1 MAADLEFGYFRLA
14 DLKPNPANARTH
26 SKKQI
31 AQIAATMTEYGFVG
45 AILRNA
51 DNMILAGHGRAL
63 AAKLLGMEQVPTILV
78 TGLTSDQETL
88 LAIADNKLALNAGWD
103 LDLLKFHLGQIEMAG
118 LDVTLTGY
126 TVGEIDVAL
135 KLSADPADE
144 VIPAVSRMPVTRTG
158 DIWILEKHRIACG
171 NLLDPATLAVLMAGE
186 VADAVI
192 TDPPYNVK
200 INGFANAKGRHAE
213 FRMAS
218 GEMSPEQ
225 FRIFQGKFIQAL
237 IRVSRDGAVHYIFMD
252 WRHVD
257 ELMAIGRAQYG
268 DLLNLVVWRKN
279 NAGMGSLYRSQ
290 HELIV
295 VFKVGDAPH
304 FNAVELG
311 RHGRN
316 RTNVWDAASV
326 NSFAGSRRADLSMHP
341 TVKPTG
347 MIADAIRDVTK
358 RGELVLDGF
367 LGSGTA
373 LVAAE
378 LAGRR
383 LYGMEIEPAYVDV
396 AIERWMAM
404 TGKEAVLEGTG
415 ETFSERRAR
424 IEAQRE
430 PGSAGHRLGDVA

>member
-1 MAADLEFGYFRLA
+1 MTAELEFGYTPLG
-14 DLKPNPANARTH
+14 DLKPNPRNARTH

-31 AQIAATMTEYGFVG
+31 AQIADNIRELGFCGTVV
-45 AILRNA
+45 INPDKL
-51 DNMILAGHGRAL
+51 ILAGHGRAR
-63 AAKLLGMEQVPTILV
+63 AAKLVGMEQVPTITV
-78 TGLTSDQETL
+78 RGLSASQQTL

-103 LDLLKFHLGQIEMAG
+103 VDLLKYHIGEIEMAG

-126 TVGEIDVAL
+126 SVGEIDVIL
-135 KLSADPADE
+135 KTPSDPADE
-144 VIPAVSRMPVTRTG
+144 VIPAVPRKPVSRTG
-158 DIWILEKHRIACG
+158 DVWVLEGHRIACG
-171 NLLDPATLAVLMAGE
+171 DLLDAVSLSALMAGE

-192 TDPPYNVK
+192 SDPPYNSR

-213 FRMAS
+213 FKMAS

-225 FRIFQGKFIQAL
+225 FRAFQGKFIRAL
-237 IRVSRDGAVHYIFMD
+237 IRFSRDGAVHMIFMD
-252 WRHVD
+252 WRHID

-326 NSFAGSRRADLSMHP
+326 NSFAGNRRADLAMHP
-341 TVKPTG
+341 TVKPSG
-347 MIADAIRDVTK
+347 LIADAIRDVTR
-358 RGELVLDGF
+358 RGEIVLDGF

-383 LYGMEIEPAYVDV
+383 LFGMEIEPGYVDV

-404 TGKEAVLEGTG
+404 TGGEAVLEGTR
-415 ETFSERRAR
+415 ETFSTRRASL
-424 IEAQRE
+424 EAQVGA
-430 PGSAGHRLGDVA
+430 GSAAPHSGDAA

>member
-1 MAADLEFGYFRLA
+1 
-14 DLKPNPANARTH
+14 
-26 SKKQI
+26 
-31 AQIAATMTEYGFVG
+31 
-45 AILRNA
+45 
-51 DNMILAGHGRAL
+51 
-63 AAKLLGMEQVPTILV
+63 MEKVPTIMV
-78 TGLTSDQETL
+78 RGLTSSQEML

-103 LDLLKFHLGQIEMAG
+103 VDLLKFHLEEIEMAG

-126 TVGEIDVAL
+126 TVGEIDVVL
-135 KLSADPADE
+135 KMPTDPADE
-144 VIPAVSRMPVTRTG
+144 VIPAVPRMPVSKTG
-158 DIWILEKHRIACG
+158 DIWIMEGHRVACG
-171 NLLDPATLAVLMAGE
+171 NLLDGGSLAALMAGA

-192 TDPPYNVK
+192 TDPPYNSK
-200 INGFANAKGRHAE
+200 INGFVNAKGRHAE
-213 FRMAS
+213 FKMAS

-237 IRVSRDGAVHYIFMD
+237 IRVSRDGAVHYVFMD
-252 WRHVD
+252 WRHID

-326 NSFAGSRRADLSMHP
+326 NSFAGSRRADLLMHP

-347 MIADAIRDVTK
+347 LIADAIKDVTK
-358 RGELVLDGF
+358 RGEVVLDGF

-396 AIERWMAM
+396 AIERWMTM
-404 TGKEAVLEGTG
+404 TGREAVLEGTG
-415 ETFSERRAR
+415 ETFSARRATIDADR
-424 IEAQRE
+424 R
-430 PGSAGHRLGDVA
+430 PGPSESPQGDVA